1 MKVTIP
7 QNTKDIT
14 LGQVIRYNALKQ
26 REGLTDLEHN
36 KRAISIFTNLPYQKI
51 GGIKQTDYEDLIN
64 DITKAI
70 NTEQPFEPIFTLNE
84 VEYGFMPNLDKM
96 TQAEYMDLVEYQ
108 GKPENLNKVMAILF
122 RPVKNKDVFGNYSIN
137 VYEGTAYRSEI
148 FLDMPMNIVNG
159 AMGFFLTLS
168 RQLKDHILRSTTAE
182 LVKARKRRSTLKNGV
197 GMQA

>member
-84 VEYGFMPNLDKM
+84 FEYGFIPNLDKM

-137 VYEGTAYRSEI
+137 AYEGTAYRSEI

-182 LVKARKRRSTLKNGV
+182 LAKARKRRSTSKNGV

>member
-51 GGIKQTDYEDLIN
+51 GGIKQTDYEELIN

-70 NTEQPFEPIFTLNE
+70 NKDQPFEPIFTLNE
-84 VEYGFMPNLDKM
+84 VEYGFIPNLDKM

-108 GKPENLNKVMAILF
+108 GKPESLNKVMAILF
-122 RPVKNKDVFGNYSIN
+122 RPIKNKDTFGNYSIN
-137 VYEGTAYRSEI
+137 TYEGTAYRSEI

-182 LVKARKRRSTLKNGV
+182 LVKARKRRSILKNGV